1 MTGEV
6 NDVWRN
12 FCLLER
18 YELNQW
24 RAESETPIDDQY
36 MGDEYV
42 MVDSVKST
50 KSSRTIIGRQKE
62 VSDFLQKDSLTA
74 MKCVETRL
82 EGLMEVVIGKAG
94 EKFL

>member
-1 MTGEV
+1 M

-12 FCLLER
+12 CCLLER

-36 MGDEYV
+36 MWDEYV

-50 KSSRTIIGRQKE
+50 KSSRMGMLSEPLSADRKRSVTSCRRA
-62 VSDFLQKDSLTA
+62 VSLL
-74 MKCVETRL
+74 
-82 EGLMEVVIGKAG
+82 
-94 EKFL
+94 